1 MTSNIKRNMK
11 KTLSIFTALCICM
24 SVSSIAFASENKVS
38 RYDYVATHEINLGES
53 EKGST
58 VDESSPV
65 TVKIHTY
72 KDNGKKVYKVDCG
85 ETKEEKLKAFEALN
99 KFMESGRA
107 EQTVVPVT
115 SLFTEFYGNEYGYAS
130 NTNAMG
136 YSWAKYVAGDVD
148 DGGYDNTWGGQS
160 ALWAGSGNAS
170 YIILRQAVTLNVVNA
185 NATLSISWP
194 PSLDVSQTRT
204 ASTAT
209 WNSETE
215 YSTTILGAEHQFTEF
230 NWEDLQYGYVTSCV
244 YSDSADIK
252 YGSTIYRPTQS
263 VRFTESM

>member
-1 MTSNIKRNMK
+1 MTRNIKRNMK
-11 KTLSIFTALCICM
+11 KTLSIFMALCICM
-24 SVSSIAFASENKVS
+24 SVSSIAFAAENKVS
-38 RYDYVATHEINLGES
+38 RYDYVSTHEINLGES
-53 EKGST
+53 EIGFT
-58 VDESSPV
+58 VDKSSPK

-72 KDNGKKVYKVDCG
+72 NDNGKKVYKVDCG
-85 ETKEEKLKAFEALN
+85 ETKEEKLQAFEALN

-130 NTNAMG
+130 NPNAAG
-136 YSWAKYVAGDVD
+136 YTWAKYVAGDVN
-148 DGGYDNTWGGQS
+148 DGGYDSTWGGQS
-160 ALWAGSGNAS
+160 GMWASTGTAS
-170 YIILRQAVTLNVVNA
+170 YLILRQSVILNVVNA

-194 PSLDVSQTRT
+194 AAMDFSQTRT

-215 YSTTILGAEHQFTEF
+215 YNTNILGAEHQFTEF

-252 YGSTIYRPTQS
+252 YGSLIYRPTQS